1 MERIEDIIE
10 EASHQ
15 ISLKINDCLLKVAKG
30 ESCGYEIESLLE
42 DRNRLEKFWRRV
54 RIKERKL
61 IKAGRDT
68 NDLIKMVREETNK

>member
-10 EASHQ
+10 EASYQ

-30 ESCGYEIESLLE
+30 ESYGYEIEFLLK
-42 DRNRLEKFWRRV
+42 DRAKFQKLWRTV
-54 RIKERKL
+54 RIKEKKL

-68 NDLIKMVREETNK
+68 NDLIKMVREEIDK

>member
-15 ISLKINDCLLKVAKG
+15 ISLTINDCLLKVVKG

-42 DRNRLEKFWRRV
+42 DRNKLKKLWCRV

-61 IKAGRDT
+61 ISAGHNT
-68 NDLIKMVREETNK
+68 SDLIKMVREEINN